1 MQFWHIS
8 NLQQWKSKDQENT
21 NSPRPRSQ
29 QPPHPTLAPI
39 TDNSTLA
46 VVYHCVCDCVCV
58 CVCVCVSTLRG
69 RKAYRQAVANAA
81 SSITV

>member
-21 NSPRPRSQ
+21 NSPRPHSQ
-29 QPPHPTLAPI
+29 HPPRPTLAPI
-39 TDNSTLA
+39 TDNVTLA
-46 VVYHCVCDCVCV
+46 VVCMCGCV
-58 CVCVCVSTLRG
+58 LRG
-69 RKAYRQAVANAA
+69 KKAYRQASVANAS

>member
-21 NSPRPRSQ
+21 NSPRPPDLSTPR
-29 QPPHPTLAPI
+29 PTLASI
-39 TDNSTLA
+39 TDNSTQVLRRS
-46 VVYHCVCDCVCV
+46 CVSVCV
-58 CVCVCVSTLRG
+58 LKG
-69 RKAYRQAVANAA
+69 RKAYRQASVANAA

>member
-21 NSPRPRSQ
+21 NSPRPPDLSTPR
-29 QPPHPTLAPI
+29 PTLASI
-39 TDNSTLA
+39 TDNSTQA
-46 VVYHCVCDCVCV
+46 VAFYGVRVSVCV
-58 CVCVCVSTLRG
+58 LKG
-69 RKAYRQAVANAA
+69 RKAYRQASVANAA

>member
-21 NSPRPRSQ
+21 NSPRPPDLSTPR
-29 QPPHPTLAPI
+29 PTLASI
-39 TDNSTLA
+39 TDNSTQA
-46 VVYHCVCDCVCV
+46 VAFYSVHVCLCVYV
-58 CVCVCVSTLRG
+58 LKG
-69 RKAYRQAVANAA
+69 RKAYRQASVANAA